1 MVAWG
6 FATVWLSTTF
16 WWLFIAIHT
25 YGGLPAWLGL
35 LAIVALAA
43 ALGLYYAVAG
53 WAFWHT
59 RQAAPVWLALG
70 FAALWTMAELAR
82 GTWLT
87 GFGWG
92 AVGYAH
98 LDGPLAAYF
107 PWVGSYGV
115 GGLAAGVAAALALLL
130 LRRAWGSALLAALLL
145 GAPLVWPSAWGQW
158 SQPTGRLGV
167 TLLQGNI
174 PQDEKFETGS
184 GVPLALQWY
193 AAQLQASASDLVVA
207 PETAVPLLPQQLPDG
222 YWQALAQRFG
232 RGPGAALIGIPLGS
246 YAEGYTNSVLG
257 LAPGQAQA
265 WRYDKHH
272 LVPFGEFIPPLF
284 KWFTRMMNIPLGDFN
299 RGALGQPSLPVKTE
313 RVAANICYEDLYGE
327 ELASRF
333 LDPAQAPT
341 VFANVSNLGWFN
353 DSIALDQ
360 HLNISRARALEFQRP
375 FVRATNTG
383 ATAILDHQA
392 VVQQSLPPRTRA
404 VLVGEVQGRS
414 GITPFA
420 WWAARFGLWPL
431 WGLCLV
437 LAGAAW
443 RLGRRPD

>member
-1 MVAWG
+1 M
-6 FATVWLSTTF
+6 
-16 WWLFIAIHT
+16 
-25 YGGLPAWLGL
+25 
-35 LAIVALAA
+35 
-43 ALGLYYAVAG
+43 
-53 WAFWHT
+53 
-59 RQAAPVWLALG
+59 
-70 FAALWTMAELAR
+70 
-82 GTWLT
+82 
-87 GFGWG
+87 
-92 AVGYAH
+92 
-98 LDGPLAAYF
+98 
-107 PWVGSYGV
+107 
-115 GGLAAGVAAALALLL
+115 
-130 LRRAWGSALLAALLL
+130 
-145 GAPLVWPSAWGQW
+145 
-158 SQPTGRLGV
+158 
-167 TLLQGNI
+167 
-174 PQDEKFETGS
+174 
-184 GVPLALQWY
+184 
-193 AAQLQASASDLVVA
+193 
-207 PETAVPLLPQQLPDG
+207 
-222 YWQALAQRFG
+222 
-232 RGPGAALIGIPLGS
+232 
-246 YAEGYTNSVLG
+246 
-257 LAPGQAQA
+257 
-265 WRYDKHH
+265 
-272 LVPFGEFIPPLF
+272 PFGEFIPPLF